1 MKASTLFALTSI
13 ILSVSSVASLIFIN
27 ELAFGL
33 LGLGCLASFIGAVLL
48 DRIENGKL

>member
-13 ILSVSSVASLIFIN
+13 ILSVTSVASLIFIN

-33 LGLGCLASFIGAVLL
+33 LGLGCLASFIGSILL
-48 DRIENGKL
+48 DRIENGKF

>member
-1 MKASTLFALTSI
+1 MKASSLYALTSI
-13 ILSVSSVASLIFIN
+13 VLSVTSVASLIYIN

-33 LGLGCLASFIGAVLL
+33 LGLGCLASFIGAILL